1 MDTWPLVVLMLL
13 VGFVLVGVLVTI
25 VVIRRRR
32 GREEAEV
39 NYLAFFVMGLSLLP
53 MGVVLSFV
61 INPGF
66 LGFIGLGAFYIVFGL
81 SNKDKW
87 KSR

>member
-1 MDTWPLVVLMLL
+1 MNAWPLVALMLL
-13 VGFVLVGVLVTI
+13 VGFVLVGVLVTS

-32 GREEAEV
+32 RGEEAEV
-39 NYLAFFVMGLSLLP
+39 NYLAFFVMGLSFLP

-66 LGFIGLGAFYIVFGL
+66 LGFIGLGAFYVYLGL
-81 SNKDKW
+81 LNRDKW
-87 KSR
+87 KSP